1 MIDKFMRFVFR
12 FGKTFSALFI
22 IVCAAVILINAAT
35 FFLAGSQGVETPDFN
50 TILKG
55 QTQPAKQQPGA
66 SYDELAER
74 RAVEKEFGDQVDA
87 IVRDFSLQPEKEAY
101 DLIINLLLGMDP
113 KYRSQFV
120 TGLRDFLKDAK
131 AHVDAEGDKAKYTVL
146 EAANL
151 YFRLFESAVQQ
162 AEAAKLQAAAEKNQ
176 RLMVIAIAFGAFI
189 LFLIIPVL
197 LQIEVNTRPIKT
209 LEGSQA

>member
-1 MIDKFMRFVFR
+1 
-12 FGKTFSALFI
+12 
-22 IVCAAVILINAAT
+22 
-35 FFLAGSQGVETPDFN
+35 
-50 TILKG
+50 
-55 QTQPAKQQPGA
+55 
-66 SYDELAER
+66 
-74 RAVEKEFGDQVDA
+74 
-87 IVRDFSLQPEKEAY
+87 
-101 DLIINLLLGMDP
+101 
-113 KYRSQFV
+113 
-120 TGLRDFLKDAK
+120 LKDAK

-176 RLMVIAIAFGAFI
+176 RLMVIAIASGAFI